1 MFSNQNF
8 DDGTPVPFDS
18 YQESAWSSARV
29 VRSLDVET
37 AALLRMHMQD
47 DFSNATCW
55 QDLGERLKNKG
66 FYLKTDGETVRLHDS
81 HSHVEICSCSFL
93 GFPSS
98 QLEARFNET
107 RH

>member
-1 MFSNQNF
+1 MFANQKF
-8 DDGTPVPFDS
+8 EDATPVVYDS
-18 YQESAWSSARV
+18 FHENAWASTRV

-37 AALLRMHMQD
+37 AALLRMHLQE
-47 DFSNATCW
+47 DFSDAASW
-55 QDLGERLKNKG
+55 SDLAQRLKNKG
-66 FYLKTDGETVRLHDS
+66 FYMKTDGATVRLHDC

-98 QLEARFNET
+98 QLEARFNMV